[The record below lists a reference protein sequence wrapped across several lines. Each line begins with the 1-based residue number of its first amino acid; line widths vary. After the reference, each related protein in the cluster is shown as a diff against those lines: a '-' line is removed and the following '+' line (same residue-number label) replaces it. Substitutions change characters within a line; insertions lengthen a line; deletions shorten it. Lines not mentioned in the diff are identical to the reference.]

1 MSSVY
6 RKTEKGQLEIETRAN
21 RLVPRLRTALIMVDG
36 KRNDEDLRKLI
47 QNDADGALQALLDEG
62 YVEVISVTPV
72 KPAPPPPP
80 PPTAAAEAA
89 QAAAAGQRALDD
101 VRRKAVRM
109 LTELIGP
116 MAEAVAV
123 KMEKAHNWEEL
134 RHSLEIGQ
142 EILRNTRGA
151 AVAKD
156 FGDKFLPPGT

>member
-36 KRNDEDLRKLI
+36 KRSDEDLHKLI
-47 QNDADGALQALLDEG
+47 HIDAATVLKELLDEG
-62 YVEVISVTPV
+62 YVEIVTTTPP
-72 KPAPPPPP
+72 KPAPPPS
-80 PPTAAAEAA
+80 PTASAEAA

-101 VRRKAVRM
+101 VRKKAVRM

-151 AVAKD
+151 AVAKE
-156 FGDKFLPPGT
+156 FGDRFLPPGT